1 MSSRAVLS
9 RRRPRQGQRQG
20 LEALIGADVEVRVV
34 GGGVYRGQL
43 EAVDA
48 DFLRLV
54 DHHGREILVARC
66 AVVAVLDERRG
77 LLPEQHKANL

>member
-20 LEALIGADVEVRVV
+20 LEALIGADVEVRAGAAVF
-34 GGGVYRGQL
+34 RGQL